1 MQSAVHIAI
10 MKPLGVYSERGQF
23 PLRAEARRLDDDRLA
38 GVPDNG
44 AAAYL
49 IRSGPRASPVRAL
62 PAPARRARTARP
74 CSPGHQENRDAPM
87 GQGLGHGDPSPEMA
101 LGQRRHPPAQANHA
115 PPETDYG
122 TQPNTERSYGMTTK
136 TTSARAQCK
145 GSVGPSSCGIAQ
157 AGGATPA
164 SRGSEP

>member
-1 MQSAVHIAI
+1 MIGSRGYRIAEPPRTSAGPARSR
-10 MKPLGVYSERGQF
+10 PSPEPF
-23 PLRAEARRLDDDRLA
+23 PYLRA
-38 GVPDNG
+38 
-44 AAAYL
+44 
-49 IRSGPRASPVRAL
+49 GPVL
-62 PAPARRARTARP
+62 RARAPPATRKSQRADGKASVTAIP
-74 CSPGHQENRDAPM
+74 V
-87 GQGLGHGDPSPEMA
+87 PEMA
-101 LGQRRHPPAQANHA
+101 LGQRRHPPAQSNHA

-157 AGGATPA
+157 AGGASPA

>member
-1 MQSAVHIAI
+1 MIGSRRYRIAE
-10 MKPLGVYSERGQF
+10 PPRT
-23 PLRAEARRLDDDRLA
+23 
-38 GVPDNG
+38 
-44 AAAYL
+44 
-49 IRSGPRASPVRAL
+49 SGG
-62 PAPARRARTARP
+62 PAH
-74 CSPGHQENRDAPM
+74 S
-87 GQGLGHGDPSPEMA
+87 LPSPEPFPHMRAGPFSHFRAGPAQRARAPPGDQEIATRRQCTASVASNQGPDTA

-136 TTSARAQCK
+136 TTSASAQCK

-157 AGGATPA
+157 ANDAKPA